1 MLSAISVSSR
11 YSQVGAVMCARVC
24 VCVHACLCVCVCF
37 NCSDR
42 KCFEIRWIWAQR
54 ADWQSR
60 CSSLYG
66 ASENRV
72 VVILHVPRGFV
83 CLRCE
88 LFSTKGTS
96 HWHTPGVPLLSL
108 RVCARLSGSVHRV
121 GNCTVDGW
129 WCVLTRR
136 YAFGL
141 LPLLCTSQIGDC
153 QSANCFTL
161 QMARSGG
168 LNHDTVRK
176 QRRSLLSPW
185 AWSLAQGHRSTRS
198 PVSFFSFMVA
208 MKKQNNDEWNKRVFQ
223 SWKAAQMDWLRV

>member
-1 MLSAISVSSR
+1 MFWNQVDLSSAGWLTVSLLLSLRGCWESSGGNPPRTTRICVSV
-11 YSQVGAVMCARVC
+11 
-24 VCVHACLCVCVCF
+24 
-37 NCSDR
+37 
-42 KCFEIRWIWAQR
+42 
-54 ADWQSR
+54 
-60 CSSLYG
+60 
-66 ASENRV
+66 
-72 VVILHVPRGFV
+72 
-83 CLRCE
+83 RCE

-129 WCVLTRR
+129 WCVLTRS

-168 LNHDTVRK
+168 LNRDTVRK

-223 SWKAAQMDWLRV
+223 SWKGAQMDWLRV